1 MKKIVSL
8 FAFFLLMQLTQFSF
22 SQVVESDTNNYLITR
37 NNGIEIIGKIIS
49 DDGREVL
56 ISTVAL
62 GNIYIPKS
70 DIQSIK
76 KIDVE
81 EDIIRGEYRSTG
93 AFTTRYQFSTNCFP
107 IKKGENYALVNLY
120 GPEVHFA
127 VTTNFSV
134 GIISTWIASPLVLAL
149 KYTIPTRNEKLN
161 FGVGTLLGTTGYFNQ
176 GRGFGGLHWGMV
188 TYGTRMNNLTFSA
201 GISYLNPGR
210 VGMNDTYS
218 YYTPG
223 IYPAI
228 QDQTNPTNFYYDSN
242 IPYQTIN
249 IKPATTVAPV
259 LGLGGIASVG
269 KKASFVFDAILFFGR
284 KKANTYNQD
293 VQYVSNPIN
302 SQPLYTQVGD
312 LQTSSLQ
319 TIKSTALILMP
330 GMRFTKNE
338 NRAFQVSLAGVVGKR
353 NGNRFSFP
361 IPMCTWF
368 YKF

>member
-22 SQVVESDTNNYLITR
+22 SQVVESDTNNYVITR
-37 NNGIEIIGKIIS
+37 NNGVEVIGKIIS

-56 ISTVAL
+56 INTVAL

-70 DIQSIK
+70 EIKSIK
-76 KIDVE
+76 VINVA

-93 AFTTRYQFSTNCFP
+93 AFTTRYQFSTNSFP
-107 IKKGENYALVNLY
+107 IKKGENYAIVNLY

-127 VTTNFSV
+127 VTNNFSV
-134 GIISTWIASPLVLAL
+134 GIMSTWIASPLVLAL

-176 GRGFGGLHWGMV
+176 ARGFGGLHWGMV
-188 TYGTRMNNLTFSA
+188 TYGTRMNNITFSA
-201 GISYLNPGR
+201 GISYLNPGSG
-210 VGMNDTYS
+210 GMNNNYS

-223 IYPAI
+223 TYAAI
-228 QDQTNPTNFYYDSN
+228 QDQNNPTNFYYDSN

-259 LGLGGIASVG
+259 LGIGGITSVG
-269 KKASFVFDAILFFGR
+269 KKASFVFDAMLFFGS
-284 KKANTYNQD
+284 KKEKSYNQD
-293 VQYVSNPIN
+293 VQYVTNPIN
-302 SQPLYTQVGD
+302 SQPLYTQVGA
-312 LQTSSLQ
+312 LQTSNLQ
-319 TIKSTALILMP
+319 TIKSTAFIFMP
-330 GMRFTKNE
+330 GMRFHKNE

-353 NGNRFSFP
+353 NGTRFSFP
-361 IPMCTWF
+361 MPMCTWF